1 MKNYKGLKEEA
12 YEANMKLNELGL
24 VIFTFGNTSAAD
36 RRGGVFAIKPSG
48 VAYSKLNPSDM
59 VVLDFNNV
67 GIIKNLLNSKPG
79 LLKFLRTTLSARW
92 NGKSTNGRIGNE
104 NNQNRFIAEKIK
116 IRINDILSALVNN

>member
-1 MKNYKGLKEEA
+1 MSTNTDNGKSKIYIEQKTL
-12 YEANMKLNELGL
+12 LP
-24 VIFTFGNTSAAD
+24 ISTSGNILDEQKKTYN
-36 RRGGVFAIKPSG
+36 VFDLMI
-48 VAYSKLNPSDM
+48 
-59 VVLDFNNV
+59 V